1 MGENIPAW
9 KQRDFLSICSGCS
22 CVFTATRGHT
32 AARAR
37 HRRRRGN
44 SSSAGIWRRIK
55 ARGGIRSKF
64 LIEFHGGLV
73 ALL

>member
-1 MGENIPAW
+1 MGKEIPAW
-9 KQRDFLSICSGCS
+9 KQRVFLCIYSGCS

-37 HRRRRGN
+37 HRRRGN

-55 ARGGIRSKF
+55 ARGGSAPSF
-64 LIEFHGGLV
+64 
-73 ALL
+73 